1 MREYSSAELDLM
13 AKAYERAHDSL
24 SDWSSVPLEDLANR
38 SLSLV
43 SGIVEAIDQGE
54 RDEELLVFA
63 ALSKVALGD
72 RREATTIENHQLRT
86 GANVKLAASGA
97 RPRAW
102 RGRRPSRS

>member
-63 ALSKVALGD
+63 ALSKVG
-72 RREATTIENHQLRT
+72 
-86 GANVKLAASGA
+86 SG
-97 RPRAW
+97 R
-102 RGRRPSRS
+102 